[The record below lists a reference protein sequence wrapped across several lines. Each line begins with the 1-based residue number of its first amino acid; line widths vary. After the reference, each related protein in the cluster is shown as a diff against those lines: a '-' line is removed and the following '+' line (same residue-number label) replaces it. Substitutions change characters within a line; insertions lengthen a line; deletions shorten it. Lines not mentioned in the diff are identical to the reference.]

1 MHCYIVNIKATGFM
15 VSEDFLT
22 FFPII
27 RKLITDLH
35 GMAKL
40 DPKGTVGTIY
50 AGDHKTLLHTK
61 I

>member
-1 MHCYIVNIKATGFM
+1 MHCYILNIKATGFI
-15 VSEDFLT
+15 VSEDFSL

-27 RKLITDLH
+27 RKLITDPH

-50 AGDHKTLLHTK
+50 AGNHKTLLYTK
-61 I
+61 K